1 MNDGPITFLMVEDSE
16 HDILAF
22 KRAWSENGIANRL
35 MVVRDGPECLD
46 YLLRRGHFGDRLDMP
61 LPRLILLNNR
71 MPKMEGL
78 EVLDHIRSEETLAA
92 IPVILFTAAESDI
105 KEKRSYR
112 LGANAYVVKPPH
124 YDGLSRL
131 VRCINDFW
139 ELVEIPEV
147 TS

>member
-1 MNDGPITFLMVEDSE
+1 MNDEPITFLLVEDSE

-35 MVVRDGPECLD
+35 MVVHDGPECLD
-46 YLLRRGHFGDRLDMP
+46 YLLRRGRFDDQDGTP

-78 EVLDHIRSEETLAA
+78 EVLDHIRGEATLAD
-92 IPVILFTAAESDI
+92 IPVILFTAAESDL
-105 KEKRSYR
+105 KEMRSYR
-112 LGANAYVVKPPH
+112 LGANAYIVKPPH
-124 YDGLSRL
+124 YDDLSRM

-147 TS
+147 TP